1 MIHNLSFKNFYS
13 FMEETAIDLA
23 VNKNT
28 PDTDAYFTDVFGN
41 KLTKLMAF
49 IGPNASGKTNLLKCL
64 SFISW
69 FVQNSFSDSKPN
81 EEIAFKPFLFCS
93 KIEPSNF
100 NIEFETNNKIYKY
113 ELEMTV
119 EKVLSEKLSLKGKRF
134 KVLFERIW
142 DKEKNK
148 YNFNFKR
155 FSVPTN
161 FSQMV
166 RNNASIISTARQ
178 VNHPLS
184 LEIIRYFTSVQT
196 NIIEG
201 GKIPTEALGE
211 AIKFYQE
218 NPAIREMAEDI
229 LNKFDIGLSKIKIDK
244 IETQDKKILYVAT
257 GAHKY
262 IDNDNEILL
271 PLQYE
276 SAGTK
281 NLLFLLRTI
290 IVVLKNGGVAVLDEM
305 DNDLHPFMVP
315 EIVNLFT
322 SKTHNPKNAQ
332 LLFSTHNVQ
341 ILNKLDK
348 PQIMLVEKNKKNVSE
363 AWNLSDMKG
372 VRADDNFYAK
382 YMAGA
387 YGAIPKV

>member
-1 MIHNLSFKNFYS
+1 MIHKLSFKNFYS
-13 FMEETAIDLA
+13 FLEETTIDL
-23 VNKNT
+23 VTNKNT
-28 PDTDAYFTDVFGN
+28 PDTDAYFTDASNN

-69 FVQNSFSDSKPN
+69 FVQNSFSDSKPD

-93 KIEPSNF
+93 KIEPSIF
-100 NIEFETNNKIYKY
+100 NVEFEINNKIYKY
-113 ELEMTV
+113 ELELTV
-119 EKVLSEKLSLKGKRF
+119 EKVLSEKLSIKDKRF
-134 KVLFERIW
+134 RILFERIW
-142 DKEKNK
+142 DKEKSK

-155 FSVPTN
+155 FNVPTN
-161 FSQMV
+161 FSRMV

-178 VNHPLS
+178 VNHTLS
-184 LEIIRYFTSVQT
+184 LEIIQYFMSVQT
-196 NIIEG
+196 NIIED

-218 NPAIREMAEDI
+218 NPTIREMAEDI
-229 LNKFDIGLSKIKIDK
+229 LNKFDLGLSKIKIDK
-244 IETQDKKILYVAT
+244 IETQDKKIIYVAT

-262 IDNDNEILL
+262 IDNDKEILL

-322 SKTHNPKNAQ
+322 SKIHNPKHAQ

-348 PQIMLVEKNKKNVSE
+348 QQIILVEKNKKNISE
-363 AWNLSDMKG
+363 AWNLSDVKG
-372 VRADDNFYAK
+372 VRADDNFYSK

-387 YGAIPKV
+387 YGAVPKV